1 MQFLALIE
9 YHILNTYWGAEVQPQ
24 AFLISELGGVTCNM
38 RPLSAPPPQPNP
50 RDTKKTQRLNYVL
63 YKRHNAM

>member
-24 AFLISELGGVTCNM
+24 AFLISELGGVQWSPAICD
-38 RPLSAPPPQPNP
+38 RFQHPHLNP
-50 RDTKKTQRLNYVL
+50 TPETPKKLNV
-63 YKRHNAM
+63 